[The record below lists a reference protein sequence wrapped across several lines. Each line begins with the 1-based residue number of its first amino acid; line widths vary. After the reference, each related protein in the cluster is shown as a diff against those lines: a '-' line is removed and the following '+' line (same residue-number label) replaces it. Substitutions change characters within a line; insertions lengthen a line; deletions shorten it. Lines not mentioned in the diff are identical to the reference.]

1 MYRMMAF
8 AKKLYSLILTIL
20 SNNFD
25 IPFFTGRYPGAHD
38 ALYRNAMYPGS
49 RDPSALSRDPSALSS
64 KYSPLGGGMGER
76 LTQSHLEDKERG
88 RQFMHE
94 QVRHLYTEQV
104 IKKPRW
110 PPCHVTP
117 PR

>member
-49 RDPSALSRDPSALSS
+49 RDPSALSS
-64 KYSPLGGGMGER
+64 KYSPLGGGIGER